1 MFWLYTVTTA
11 VLNVINYLAP
21 YQLLKGIGAVKKS
34 KKKDTLAAYQDSVTA
49 PVDRRFD
56 DDAEGADIDEEDE
69 PEERGSDNNETHHA
83 RALGQVTNSICKVC
97 RFQYLCARTVGAEP
111 VLLPTT
117 ASAYNQSWQRQPSE
131 MAGLVC
137 RNQDFTDGNGE
148 YVAFSIAN
156 ADP

>member
-11 VLNVINYLAP
+11 ILNVINYLAP
-21 YQLLKGIGAVKKS
+21 YQLLEGIGAVKNS
-34 KKKDTLAAYQDSVTA
+34 KKKDTLTAYQDLVTA

-69 PEERGSDNNETHHA
+69 PEEQGGDNNETHHA
-83 RALGQVTNSICKVC
+83 QALGQVTNSIHKVY

-111 VLLPTT
+111 VPLPTT
-117 ASAYNQSWQRQPSE
+117 ASAYNQSCQRQPSE

-137 RNQDFTDGNGE
+137 RNQDFTDRNGE